1 MSSKPVVAIV
11 GRPNV
16 GKSTLFNRL
25 VGRRK
30 AVVADVPGVTR
41 DRIYN
46 DVEWN
51 GKIFT
56 LVDTGGLFLDD
67 SEFRQEVHD
76 QVYKAISEADVI
88 ILVVDGEVGPVPEDE
103 EIARM
108 LLKMRKKTIVVVNKV
123 DDFRNSHVI
132 YDFLVL
138 GLGEPLPLSAIH
150 GLNIDEL
157 LDRIVSLLPEKSC
170 CEEEEG
176 IHIAV
181 VGRPNVGKSSLINAL
196 LKEKRLIVSDIPGT
210 TRDAVDTVLKKD
222 DRTYILVDTA
232 GIRRKSR
239 ISDDVEYYG
248 VQRSLRAIDRSDVVL
263 FVLDATQGVVEQDT
277 KIGGYIAEA
286 GKGLIIII
294 NKWDLVK
301 KEQNTKNMYDQ
312 LIKWRLDFL
321 GFAPLHYVSALT
333 GQGVDRI
340 LPLVD
345 RVYSEYTKRI
355 STGSLNS
362 WLMETVYL
370 NPPPAVKG
378 VEVKFYYAV
387 QAEQRPPLFVFFVNR
402 PEMVHFSYKR
412 YLENQLRKA
421 YGFEGTPIR
430 LIFRKRE

>member
-1 MSSKPVVAIV
+1 MSKPVVAIV

-51 GKIFT
+51 GRVFT

-67 SEFRQEVHD
+67 SEFRQEVHE
-76 QVYKAISEADVI
+76 QVSKAISEADVV

-108 LLKMRKKTIVVVNKV
+108 LLKMRKKTIVVANKV
-123 DDFRNSHVI
+123 DDFRDRQVI

-138 GLGEPLPLSAIH
+138 GLGEPLPLSALH

-157 LDRIVSLLPEKSC
+157 LDRIVSLLPGESYW
-170 CEEEEG
+170 EEEKG

-181 VGRPNVGKSSLINAL
+181 VGRPNVGKSSLVNAL

-210 TRDAVDTVLKKD
+210 TRDAVDTVLKRDEK
-222 DRTYILVDTA
+222 TYILVDTA

-248 VQRSLRAIDRSDVVL
+248 VKRSLRAIDRSDIVL

-277 KIGGYIAEA
+277 KIGGYIADA

-294 NKWDLVK
+294 NKWDLAE
-301 KEQNTKNMYDQ
+301 KEQKAKNTYEQ
-312 LIKWRLDFL
+312 LIRWRLDFL
-321 GFAPLHYVSALT
+321 SFAPLHYVSALT
-333 GQGVDRI
+333 GQGVDKI

-345 RVYSEYTKRI
+345 RVYGEYTKRI
-355 STGSLNS
+355 STGNLNS

-370 NPPPAVKG
+370 NPPPAAKG
-378 VEVKFYYAV
+378 LDLKFYYAV
-387 QAEQRPPLFVFFVNR
+387 QAEVAPPLFVFFVNR
-402 PEMVHFSYKR
+402 PEMVHFSYRR

-421 YGFEGTPIR
+421 YGFEGTPVR

>member
-1 MSSKPVVAIV
+1 MGKPVVAII

-25 VGRRK
+25 IGKRK

-51 GKIFT
+51 GRFFT
-56 LVDTGGLFLDD
+56 LVDTGGLFLED
-67 SEFRQEVHD
+67 SEFCREVQE
-76 QVYKAISEADVI
+76 QVSKAVSEADVV
-88 ILVVDGEVGPVPEDE
+88 ILIVDGQVGPVPEDE

-108 LLKMRKKTIVVVNKV
+108 LLKMHKKTIPVVNKV
-123 DDFRNSHVI
+123 DDFRNRQVI
-132 YDFLVL
+132 YEFMGL

-157 LDRIVSLLPEKSC
+157 LDRVVSLLPDDSC
-170 CEEEEG
+170 GEEEDG

-181 VGRPNVGKSSLINAL
+181 VGRPNVGKSSLVNAL

-210 TRDAVDTVLKKD
+210 TRDAVDTVLKRDGKG
-222 DRTYILVDTA
+222 YVLVDTS

-239 ISDDVEYYG
+239 VFEDLEYYS
-248 VQRSLRAIDRSDVVL
+248 VLRSLRAVDRADIVL

-294 NKWDLVK
+294 NKWDLIRKDVHPR
-301 KEQNTKNMYDQ
+301 EAYDQ
-312 LIKWRLDFL
+312 VIRERLDFL
-321 GFAPLHYVSALT
+321 GFAPLLYVSALT
-333 GQGVDRI
+333 GHGIDRI

-345 RVYSEYTKRI
+345 RVYGEQTKRI
-355 STGSLNS
+355 STGNLNS
-362 WLMETVYL
+362 WLSEVVYL
-370 NPPPAVKG
+370 NPPPTVKG
-378 VEVKFYYAV
+378 EDVKFYYAL
-387 QAEQRPPLFVFFVNR
+387 QAGEKPPLFVFFVNS
-402 PEMVHFSYKR
+402 PEKVHFSYKR

-430 LIFRKRE
+430 LVFRPRH